1 MFVVLFKKI
10 TDEYISSI
18 VNSTYMINF
27 YSWFPW
33 ALKDSEMLLNL
44 FIFFDL
50 VNINMIIW
58 FHMNN

>member
-1 MFVVLFKKI
+1 
-10 TDEYISSI
+10 
-18 VNSTYMINF
+18 MINF

>member
-33 ALKDSEMLLNL
+33 TLKDSEVLLNL